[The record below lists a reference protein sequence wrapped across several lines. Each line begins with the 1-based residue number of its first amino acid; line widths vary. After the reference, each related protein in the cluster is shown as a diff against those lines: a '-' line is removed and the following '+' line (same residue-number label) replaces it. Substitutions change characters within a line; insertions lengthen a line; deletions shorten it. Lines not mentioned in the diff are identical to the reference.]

1 MRAVPSVAWLNPRNR
16 TSTDFTGSFGKIT
29 QPAYTVATVYTPA
42 TTTKTAIYH
51 IDGERDEYFSA
62 KFFALAQTSFDHN
75 FAQNLQLQQI
85 YGGGMG
91 WTIFNTPKNEADL
104 KGTIQYEKQDFISGP
119 PGSNLNL
126 VGSTFS
132 ADYTRHAKLFNYTQN
147 IAFIPAYN
155 VPRAYSASET
165 DTVAF
170 PAYKNFALFAGHH
183 RHLPERPAGFSCR
196 PPSAIRSSS
205 PWD

>member
-1 MRAVPSVAWLNPRNR
+1 M
-16 TSTDFTGSFGKIT
+16 
-29 QPAYTVATVYTPA
+29 ATVFTPA

-62 KFFALAQTSFDHN
+62 KFFALAETSFDHN

-85 YGGGMG
+85 YGGGVG

-147 IAFIPAYN
+147 IAYIPAYN
-155 VPRAYSASET
+155 VSRAYSAGET
-165 DTVAF
+165 DMVAF
-170 PAYKNFALFAGHH
+170 PTYKNFA
-183 RHLPERPAGFSCR
+183 FSLGTMDTYLNDPPDSGR
-196 PPSAIRSSS
+196 PPSSIRSSS